1 MQMDLPEL
9 RLCLT
14 ELPKPLALGSTTHF
28 DINCLKVTWAALH
41 RSYMNLLCVRDKT
54 QHQYLKSRG

>member
-14 ELPKPLALGSTTHF
+14 ELPKPLASGSTTHF
-28 DINCLKVTWAALH
+28 VINCLKLTWAALH
-41 RSYMNLLCVRDKT
+41 RSYRNLLCVCDKT
-54 QHQYLKSRG
+54 QRQYLKSWG